1 MYSYFLLKWKF
12 MRLIFFE
19 FQKICVKSSASY
31 LASYFVSMIIIN
43 GKNFKIFCIM
53 AHAKKCTYRQNK
65 TKPTKSRRRTP
76 IVIFLKNDNK
86 WFFLETTNMFR
97 YFLDTKIKKKIYFV
111 SYNYGNYNG
120 NNRGV
125 PLSSLFSTMV
135 NLTSKRD
142 KSG

>member
-19 FQKICVKSSASY
+19 FQKICVKWSASY

-53 AHAKKCTYRQNK
+53 AHAKKCTYRRNK

-76 IVIFLKNDNK
+76 MAIFFYYNCIIYYIANNYTADKRARWQLTCNSVIKSL
-86 WFFLETTNMFR
+86 TI
-97 YFLDTKIKKKIYFV
+97 TKTRRHI
-111 SYNYGNYNG
+111 
-120 NNRGV
+120 NRQLAI
-125 PLSSLFSTMV
+125 LSPSTFYRGI
-135 NLTSKRD
+135 L
-142 KSG
+142 